1 MSGTRIRFVDSHTEG
16 EPTRVVLD
24 GGPVPAGTTVA
35 EQARDIMARHAWL
48 RGATVDEPRGH
59 DVLVG
64 ALVLPSTQPGC
75 AAGVIFWNS
84 VGLLGMCGH
93 GTIGVVRTLAH
104 LGLVRPG
111 EVRLE
116 TTVGTV
122 TAVLHAG
129 TEGRVSVRNVR
140 SYRHRAD
147 VELRLEDGRTVHGDV
162 AWGGNGFLL
171 VHDHG
176 ERVER
181 ANVEALTRTAWMCR
195 RALERTGFADVDGH
209 PVDHVELV
217 SAAFDPAND
226 ARSFV
231 LCPGGA
237 YDRSPCGT
245 GTSAALACRVARGEF
260 GPGRTWRQE
269 SVIGSVFEAT
279 CEHAPEGGIVPT
291 ITGRAW
297 IVAEGDLVIDP
308 ADPFRHGVHGSTG
321 GNP

>member
-1 MSGTRIRFVDSHTEG
+1 MAALRVRFVDSHTEG

-24 GGPVPAGTTVA
+24 GGPAPEGATVA
-35 EQARDIMARHAWL
+35 DQARDLMERHAWL
-48 RGATVDEPRGH
+48 RGAIVDEPRGN

-64 ALVLPSTQPGC
+64 AMVLPSTRPGC
-75 AAGVIFWNS
+75 AARVIFWNS

-104 LGLVRPG
+104 LGIVHPG
-111 EVRLE
+111 EVHLD
-116 TTVGTV
+116 TPVGTV

-129 TEGRVSVRNVR
+129 PEGRVSVRNVR
-140 SYRHRAD
+140 SFLHRAD

-176 ERVER
+176 ERVDR
-181 ANVEALTRTAWMCR
+181 ANIEALTRTAWMCR
-195 RALERTGFADVDGH
+195 RALERAGLADIDGR

-217 SAAFDPAND
+217 SPPFEPASD
-226 ARSFV
+226 GRAFV

-245 GTSAALACRVARGEF
+245 GTSAALACMVARGEF
-260 GPGRTWRQE
+260 GPGQTWRQE

-279 CEHAPEGGIVPT
+279 CELDPEGGILPT

-308 ADPFRHGVHGSTG
+308 SDPFRHGIPPSSPGHT
-321 GNP
+321 